1 MVKDG
6 SYIAFSAVLSKN
18 LQAYLTAYTSMLNK
32 QHIIFSAIIFT
43 GWILFFV
50 YPFPSL
56 SLICNFY
63 LLPSM
68 SYYRDVMVVQKKVIH
83 VPQKRNSVKE

>member
-6 SYIAFSAVLSKN
+6 SSIAFSAVLSKN

-43 GWILFFV
+43 GWILSFV
-50 YPFPSL
+50 YLFPFF
-56 SLICNFY
+56 SLISNFY

-68 SYYRDVMVVQKKVIH
+68 SYFSVMVVQKKGIH
-83 VPQKRNSVKE
+83 APQKRNSVKE